1 MVDILMDVE
10 ASAVQEREQAEA
22 AENEALRAAD
32 EILRNAREAS
42 ERRQKAIHKKALRKL
57 YTRLAVAVSCVGGLW
72 LALVC
77 DLIAWQLAIPLEC
90 GFMIWAA
97 FNIGAWFQFRYCKEG
112 MLK

>member
-1 MVDILMDVE
+1 MGDILMDVE
-10 ASAVQEREQAEA
+10 ASTVQERERAEA
-22 AENEALRAAD
+22 AEKEMLRAAS
-32 EILRNAREAS
+32 EAAARYRK
-42 ERRQKAIHKKALRKL
+42 ERHKKALRVL

-97 FNIGAWFQFRYCKEG
+97 FNVGAWFQFRYCKEG